1 MVAKLQFFLKN
12 GGYLHA
18 VRSMEVVFLLFAAC
32 SHFSQNSFAVFLSY
46 EGIRTRT
53 HKLSSW

>member
-1 MVAKLQFFLKN
+1 MVAKLRFFKN
-12 GGYLHA
+12 NGCYLHA
-18 VRSMEVVFLLFAAC
+18 VRLMEVVFLLFAAC
-32 SHFSQNSFAVFLSY
+32 SHFNQNSFAVFLSY